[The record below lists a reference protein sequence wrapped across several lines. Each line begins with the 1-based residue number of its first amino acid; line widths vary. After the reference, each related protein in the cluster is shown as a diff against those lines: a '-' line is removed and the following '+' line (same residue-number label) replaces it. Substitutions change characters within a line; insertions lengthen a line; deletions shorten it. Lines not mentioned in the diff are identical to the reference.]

1 MLFIEQSFAF
11 RTQVCRTEVL
21 TTRIDN
27 EPKVKLGHQQWQ
39 GRNPEGKTY
48 KGEVEGGQ
56 SEVTAPRPRCR
67 YRGLAAAR
75 KRKDGRMRL
84 RMARGGKAG
93 RADVIDGS

>member
-1 MLFIEQSFAF
+1 MLFKEQSFAF

-27 EPKVKLGHQQWQ
+27 EPKVKLGHPQWQ
-39 GRNPEGKTY
+39 GRNPESKYGKRA
-48 KGEVEGGQ
+48 EEGGQ

-84 RMARGGKAG
+84 RRARGAKAG
-93 RADVIDGS
+93 WAEVIDGS